1 MKPLRILMAA
11 AMISA
16 AAVSVQGCNS
26 IMSKDECLN
35 TNWEA
40 RGENDGIAGKAS
52 SIISEYHEACDDY
65 RPMDESSYRR
75 GRERGA
81 KAYCVPE
88 RLYNTGVAGTELTDI
103 CSSVPGSA
111 ELMVYYQRGQMVYLA
126 QQQLDT
132 IDGMVQ
138 ICSILADK
146 GRWQSRRYRIL
157 EIGQAASKVR
167 PKAKAALDKV
177 RAAGMKKDVAVPDL
191 LEEMKSSGMINTVL
205 RYADADQKLDEI
217 EKKMADHEK
226 SRENSRQCM
235 YSPSK
240 KPAKSCSESYD
251 YYSQQISEL
260 RQERYEIWSQVGI

>member
-1 MKPLRILMAA
+1 MAT

-40 RGENDGIAGKAS
+40 RGENDGIAGKGS

-88 RLYNTGVAGTELTDI
+88 RLYNTGIAGTQLTDI

-126 QQQLDT
+126 QAQLNT
-132 IDGMVQ
+132 IDGIVQ
-138 ICSILADK
+138 ISNLLLDK
-146 GRWQSRRYRIL
+146 GRWQSKQYRIL
-157 EIGQAASKVR
+157 EIRKAASKVR
-167 PKAKAALDKV
+167 PKAKAALEKA

-191 LEEMKSSGMINTVL
+191 LEDMKSSGMIDTIL
-205 RYADADQKLDEI
+205 KYADADQKLDEI
-217 EKKMADHEK
+217 EKKMADYQRSKES
-226 SRENSRQCM
+226 SRSCM
-235 YSPSK
+235 YSSSK
-240 KPAKSCSESYD
+240 KLAKSCSESYD

>member
-1 MKPLRILMAA
+1 MAV

-40 RGENDGIAGKAS
+40 RGENDGIAGKGS

-88 RLYNTGVAGTELTDI
+88 RLYNTGIAGTQLTDI

-126 QQQLDT
+126 QAQLNT
-132 IDGMVQ
+132 IDGIVQ
-138 ICSILADK
+138 ISNLLLDK
-146 GRWQSRRYRIL
+146 GRWQSKQYRIL
-157 EIGQAASKVR
+157 EIRKAASKVR
-167 PKAKAALDKV
+167 PKAKAALEKA

-191 LEEMKSSGMINTVL
+191 LEDMKSSGMIDTIL
-205 RYADADQKLDEI
+205 KYADADQKLDEI
-217 EKKMADHEK
+217 EKKMADYQRSKES
-226 SRENSRQCM
+226 SRSCM
-235 YSPSK
+235 YSSSK
-240 KPAKSCSESYD
+240 KLAKSCSESYD

>member
-40 RGENDGIAGKAS
+40 RGENDGIAGKGS

-88 RLYNTGVAGTELTDI
+88 RLYNTGIAGTQLTDI

-126 QQQLDT
+126 QAQLNT
-132 IDGMVQ
+132 IDGIVQ
-138 ICSILADK
+138 ISNLLLDK
-146 GRWQSRRYRIL
+146 GRWQSKQYRIL
-157 EIGQAASKVR
+157 EIRKAASKVR
-167 PKAKAALDKV
+167 PKAKAALEKA

-191 LEEMKSSGMINTVL
+191 LEDMKSSGMIDTIL
-205 RYADADQKLDEI
+205 K
-217 EKKMADHEK
+217 
-226 SRENSRQCM
+226 
-235 YSPSK
+235 
-240 KPAKSCSESYD
+240 
-251 YYSQQISEL
+251 
-260 RQERYEIWSQVGI
+260 

>member
-52 SIISEYHEACDDY
+52 SIISEYHE
-65 RPMDESSYRR
+65 
-75 GRERGA
+75 
-81 KAYCVPE
+81 AYCVPE

-138 ICSILADK
+138 ICSILSDK

-217 EKKMADHEK
+217 EKKMADYEK

-235 YSPSK
+235 YSSSK
-240 KPAKSCSESYD
+240 KLAKSCSESYD